1 MTNEEMVREFQEIF
15 SEGEIPDTPQLMSPE
30 LALFRIRLISE
41 EFSEFINAT
50 QKQNLIECADAL
62 ADLLV
67 VVYGTAVR
75 MGLPIGEIFEEVHR
89 SNMSK
94 IGADGTPAYDVGG
107 KVVKGPNYSPPD
119 IKGILEKYW
128 RQIQRWG

>member
-1 MTNEEMVREFQEIF
+1 MSNEQMIREFEELF
-15 SEGEIPDTPQLMSPE
+15 SSHPIPESPQLLPADRT
-30 LALFRIRLISE
+30 LKRVRLISE
-41 EFSEFINAT
+41 EFAEYIEAA
-50 QKQNLIECADAL
+50 QKQNLIECAKEL

-67 VVYGTAVR
+67 VVYGTAVL
-75 MGLPIGEIFEEVHR
+75 MGLPMGEIFEEVHR

-119 IKGILEKYW
+119 IRGILEKHW